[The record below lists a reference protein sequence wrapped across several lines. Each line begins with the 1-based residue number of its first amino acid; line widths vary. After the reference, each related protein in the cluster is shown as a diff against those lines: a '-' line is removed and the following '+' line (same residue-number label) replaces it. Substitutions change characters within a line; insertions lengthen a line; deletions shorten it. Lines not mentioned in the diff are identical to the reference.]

1 MGEKSIGS
9 LSNRKERK
17 GHIERANSMTL
28 ILNNEDVQSVLTME
42 ITMNALEQA
51 YVELTRQEAVC
62 RPRIDIQIPTKDAKK
77 IYQWGTMEG
86 GSTSGYFAIRMKS
99 DVIYEQEYQG
109 AITQEK
115 YCVSP
120 GRFCGLILLINIQ
133 NGEPLALINDGH
145 LQHMRVGADSG
156 IGVKYIARED
166 AEVVGMIGS
175 GGMARSHVESF
186 LQARAIKKIQVY
198 SPTKA
203 HREEYAREIS
213 EKYRLEVI
221 PVSTPRDAYKGAHIV
236 AGCTDSSVPIV
247 FGKWLEEGTHV
258 TCVGGK
264 PDEEVLKRI
273 DVSLRLGNAPHP
285 WGLPE
290 FGLADEYITYAAKPN
305 ENADF
310 QMKQAGKRGHG
321 VIAEE
326 RAVLLAELL
335 TGRKKGRTSPAQ
347 ITYSERG
354 NIQGAQ
360 FFAVAGKVYEL
371 AREKG
376 LGREIPTEW
385 LLQDIR
391 D

>member
-1 MGEKSIGS
+1 
-9 LSNRKERK
+9 
-17 GHIERANSMTL
+17 MTL
-28 ILNNEDVQSVLTME
+28 ILNNDDVEQVLTME

-51 YVELTRQEAVC
+51 YQELARQEAVC
-62 RPRIDIQIPTKDAKK
+62 RPRIDIQIPTEDPNK

-86 GSTSGYFAIRMKS
+86 GSMSGYFAIRMKS
-99 DVIYEQEYQG
+99 DVIYEQEYLG

-115 YCVSP
+115 YCVRP
-120 GRFCGLILLINIQ
+120 GKFCGLILLNSIQ
-133 NGEPLALINDGH
+133 NGEPLALINDGY

-156 IGVKYIARED
+156 IGAKYISRQD

-186 LQARAIKKIQVY
+186 LLARKIKKIQVY
-198 SPTKA
+198 SPTKE
-203 HREEYAREIS
+203 HREAYANEIS
-213 EKYRLEVI
+213 EKYDLEVV
-221 PVSTPRDAYKGAHIV
+221 PVNNPRDAYKGAHIV
-236 AGCTDSSVPIV
+236 AGCTDSSVPIIY
-247 FGKWLEEGTHV
+247 GKWLEEGVHI

-264 PDEEVLKRI
+264 PDDDTLNRI
-273 DVSLRLGNAPHP
+273 DLSLRLGNAPHP

-290 FGLADEYITYAAKPN
+290 FGLADEYLTYAAKPA
-305 ENADF
+305 ENAGF
-310 QMKQAGKRGHG
+310 QMKRAGKRGHG
-321 VIAEE
+321 VIAED
-326 RAVLLAELL
+326 RAVFLEELL
-335 TGRKKGRTSPAQ
+335 SGKKKGRTSKTQ

-371 AREKG
+371 AKAKG

>member
-1 MGEKSIGS
+1 
-9 LSNRKERK
+9 
-17 GHIERANSMTL
+17 MTL
-28 ILNNEDVQSVLTME
+28 ILNNDDVKSVLTME
-42 ITMNALEQA
+42 VTMTALEQA
-51 YVELTRQEAVC
+51 YTELTRQEAVC
-62 RPRIDIQIPTKDAKK
+62 RPRIDIQIPTRDPGKV
-77 IYQWGTMEG
+77 YQWGTMEG
-86 GSTSGYFAIRMKS
+86 GSMSGYFAIRMKS
-99 DVIYEQEYQG
+99 DIIYEQEYQG

-115 YCVSP
+115 YCVTP
-120 GRFCGLILLINIQ
+120 GRFCGLILLNNIQ
-133 NGEPLALINDGH
+133 NGEPLALINDGY

-156 IGVKYIARED
+156 IGTKYMARED

-186 LQARAIKKIQVY
+186 LLARKIKRIQVY

-203 HREEYAREIS
+203 HREEYAKEVS
-213 EKYRLEVI
+213 EKYRIAVV
-221 PVSTPRDAYKGAHIV
+221 PVSQPKDAYKGAHIV
-236 AGCTDSSVPIV
+236 AGCTDSSVPIIV
-247 FGKWLEEGTHV
+247 GKWLEEGTHV

-264 PDEEVLKRI
+264 PDEDTLKRI

-290 FGLADEYITYAAKPN
+290 FSLADEYITYAARPN
-305 ENADF
+305 HNADF
-310 QMKQAGKRGHG
+310 QMKRAGKRGHG
-321 VIAEE
+321 IIAAD
-326 RAVLLAELL
+326 RAVLLQELL
-335 TGRKKGRTSPAQ
+335 TGKKKGRASDKQ

-371 AREKG
+371 AKARG
-376 LGREIPTEW
+376 LGREFPTEW

>member
-1 MGEKSIGS
+1 
-9 LSNRKERK
+9 
-17 GHIERANSMTL
+17 MTL
-28 ILNNEDVQSVLTME
+28 ILSNDDVKSVLTME
-42 ITMNALEQA
+42 IAMRALEEA
-51 YVELTRQEAVC
+51 YSDLARGEAVC
-62 RPRIDIQIPTKDAKK
+62 RPRIDIQITTRDPAK

-115 YCVSP
+115 YCVRP
-120 GRFCGLILLINIQ
+120 GRFCGLILLNSIE
-133 NGEPLALINDGH
+133 NGEPLALINDGY

-156 IGVKYIARED
+156 IGAKYMARTD

-186 LQARAIKKIQVY
+186 LQARQIKKIRVF
-198 SPTKA
+198 SPTKEN
-203 HREEYAREIS
+203 REAYAKEIS
-213 EKYRLEVI
+213 KKYGLEVI
-221 PVSTPRDAYKGAHIV
+221 PVSNPRDVYRGADII
-236 AGCTDSSVPIV
+236 AGCSDSSVPNV
-247 FGKWLEEGTHV
+247 YGKWLEEGTHV

-264 PDEEVLKRI
+264 PDDETLSRI
-273 DVSLRLGNAPHP
+273 DISLRLGNAPHP
-285 WGLPE
+285 WGLPH
-290 FGLADEYITYAAKPN
+290 FGVADEYITYAAKPS

-310 QMKQAGKRGHG
+310 QMKKPGERGHG

-326 RAVLLAELL
+326 RAVFLAEILS
-335 TGRKKGRTSPAQ
+335 GVKQGRTSAKQ

-371 AREKG
+371 AKEKG
-376 LGREIPTEW
+376 LGREIPTDW